1 MQFTWKAGGKKATK
15 NKILVKVKPQ
25 LNHNINP
32 VIPGLKHVKVSCLT
46 VPYVIFIKKVSFGGC
61 CRVSNIFFFI
71 AAKLCPN

>member
-61 CRVSNIFFFI
+61 CRVSNIFFFYW
-71 AAKLCPN
+71 